1 MPTLDHSNKQDIRLL
16 LLETPTKLES
26 TQFLIESLGYS
37 VVATDQPV
45 EALERARSERFEL
58 FLMNID
64 QNQLDGKSLLQ
75 HFKSRDDLRDIP
87 LIVLSEFIEE
97 KEVQIVKCI
106 EAGVDELISYEMV
119 EILCDSRI
127 RATLRAKRL
136 RDAEKEHIESIKEK
150 NRALAELNEVK
161 NRFVGMVAHDLRNPL
176 GSIGSLAELL
186 LESKGTLPWA
196 EQQDL
201 LQMIDSVCTD
211 LVKMVHDILDVSV
224 IESGN
229 LELNY
234 RMGGLDELISERIR
248 IFESIAAKK
257 RIRLELQLQAP
268 RQFEFDR
275 GKIAQVVD
283 NLISNAIKFSPPDR
297 TVFIGST
304 LSDGM
309 AKVNVKDQG
318 PGLSIE
324 DQGRLFVH
332 FQKLSARPTAGESS
346 TGLGLAIVRRMIEA
360 HQGKLWVES
369 TLGEGAVFLFELPME
384 RKPDG
389 RAG

>member
-1 MPTLDHSNKQDIRLL
+1 MPALDSTNKQDIRLL
-16 LLETPTKLES
+16 LLETPAKLES
-26 TQFLIESLGYS
+26 TQFLIESLGYT
-37 VVATDQPV
+37 VVATDRQE
-45 EALERARSERFEL
+45 EALERARAERFDL

-64 QNQLDGKSLLQ
+64 QNQLDGKPLLQ
-75 HFKSRDDLRDIP
+75 HFKNEPDLSGIP
-87 LIVLSEFIEE
+87 LIVLSEFVEE
-97 KEVQIVKCI
+97 KEIQIVKCI

-127 RATLRAKRL
+127 RATLKAKRL
-136 RDAEKEHIESIKEK
+136 RDAEKEHLESIKEK

-176 GSIGSLAELL
+176 GSIASLTELL
-186 LESKGTLPWA
+186 LESRGELPWA

-211 LVKMVHDILDVSV
+211 LLKLVHDILDVSV

-229 LELNY
+229 LELKY
-234 RMGGLDELISERIR
+234 QLGGLDTLINERTR
-248 IFESIAAKK
+248 VFESIAAKK
-257 RIRLELQLQAP
+257 KIKLELQLQAP
-268 RQFEFDR
+268 REFEFDR
-275 GKIAQVVD
+275 GKIVQVVD

-304 LSDGM
+304 QINGT
-309 AKVNVKDQG
+309 AKVHVKDQG
-318 PGLSIE
+318 PGLSPE
-324 DQGRLFVH
+324 DQGKLFVH
-332 FQKLSARPTAGESS
+332 FQKLTARPTAGESS

-384 RKPDG
+384 REPSG
-389 RAG
+389 SEA

>member
-1 MPTLDHSNKQDIRLL
+1 MPALDSTNKQDIRLL
-16 LLETPTKLES
+16 LLETPAKLES
-26 TQFLIESLGYS
+26 TQFLIESLGYT
-37 VVATDQPV
+37 VVATDRQE
-45 EALERARSERFEL
+45 EALERARAERFDL

-64 QNQLDGKSLLQ
+64 QNQLDGKPLLQ
-75 HFKSRDDLRDIP
+75 HFKNEPDLSGIP
-87 LIVLSEFIEE
+87 LIVLSEFVEE
-97 KEVQIVKCI
+97 KEIQIVKCI

-127 RATLRAKRL
+127 RATLKAKRL
-136 RDAEKEHIESIKEK
+136 RDAEKEHLESIKEK

-176 GSIGSLAELL
+176 GSIASLTELL
-186 LESKGTLPWA
+186 LESRGELPWA

-211 LVKMVHDILDVSV
+211 LLKLVHDILDVSV

-229 LELNY
+229 LELKY
-234 RMGGLDELISERIR
+234 QLGGLDTLINERTR
-248 IFESIAAKK
+248 VFESIAAKK
-257 RIRLELQLQAP
+257 KIKLELQLQAP
-268 RQFEFDR
+268 REFEFDR
-275 GKIAQVVD
+275 GKIVQVVD

-304 LSDGM
+304 QINGT
-309 AKVNVKDQG
+309 AKVHVKDQG
-318 PGLSIE
+318 TGLSPE
-324 DQGRLFVH
+324 DQGKLFVH
-332 FQKLSARPTAGESS
+332 FQKLTARPTAGESS

-384 RKPDG
+384 REPSG
-389 RAG
+389 SEA